1 MDINDLRQQIND
13 IDKELT
19 ALFNKRMNV
28 SLEVAKHK
36 IENNIP
42 VLDKAR
48 ENEILEKVMSES
60 SPEIREFT
68 RMLYEN
74 IFSLSRSFQEQYIN
88 KKKGIY
94 GLIGKKL
101 SHSYSPQ
108 IHSILGDYEYNIYE
122 MEEDAVRTFLEKRE
136 FDAINV
142 TIPYKKTVMP
152 FLDKIDDS
160 ARKIGSVNTIV
171 KDPDGT
177 LTGYNTDYYGFSYML
192 KKGNINVKSKK
203 VLILGDGGAS
213 LTVQSVVKDMG
224 ASEMIVVSLH
234 TDTNYD
240 NIHLHFDSDVI
251 INTTPVGMYPN
262 NLETLVD
269 LDNFKNLSGVA
280 DVIYNPKSTQLILD
294 AEKRNINNISG
305 LYMLA
310 AQAKKAAEYFFRKD
324 YEESIID
331 YIAEKLSFELTNIIL
346 VGMPGC
352 GKTTVGSEL
361 SKHYG
366 RKFVDMD
373 ALIVEKTGKTIPEIF
388 ENEGEAGFRKIEA
401 ELAKE
406 VGKEKDLIISTGGG
420 VIVTEENH
428 DALRQNGT
436 VVFINRDIDVLPLD
450 GRPLS
455 LKNNLH
461 EMYKKRLPLYRK
473 ICHAEVDGNGTVDEV
488 AKRIEALFI

>member
-1 MDINDLRQQIND
+1 
-13 IDKELT
+13 
-19 ALFNKRMNV
+19 MNGV
-28 SLEVAKHK
+28 
-36 IENNIP
+36 
-42 VLDKAR
+42 
-48 ENEILEKVMSES
+48 
-60 SPEIREFT
+60 
-68 RMLYEN
+68 
-74 IFSLSRSFQEQYIN
+74 
-88 KKKGIY
+88 Y
-94 GLIGKKL
+94 GLIGRKL

-108 IHSILGDYEYNIYE
+108 IHSFLGDYEYNIYE

-152 FLDKIDDS
+152 FLDRIDDS
-160 ARKIGSVNTIV
+160 AIKIGSVNTIV
-171 KDPDGT
+171 KEEDGT
-177 LTGYNTDYYGFSYML
+177 LSGYNTDYYGFSYML
-192 KKGNINVKSKK
+192 KKGNIDVKNKK

-213 LTVQSVVKDMG
+213 LTVQCVVRDME
-224 ASEMIVVSLH
+224 ASEIIVVSRH

-280 DVIYNPKSTQLILD
+280 DVIYNPKRTQLILD

-310 AQAKKAAEYFFRKD
+310 AQAKKAAEYFFRKE

-331 YIAEKLSFELTNIIL
+331 HIVEKLSFELTNIIL

-352 GKTTVGSEL
+352 GKTTVGTEL
-361 SKHYG
+361 AKHYG
-366 RKFVDMD
+366 RKLVDMD
-373 ALIVEKTGKTIPEIF
+373 ALIVEKAGKTIPEIF
-388 ENEGEAGFRKIEA
+388 ESEGEAGFRKIEA
-401 ELAKE
+401 EVAKE
-406 VGKEKDLIISTGGG
+406 VGKEKELIISTGGG
-420 VIVTEENH
+420 VIVTPENH

-436 VVFINRDIDVLPLD
+436 VVFINRDIDVLPKD

-455 LKNNLH
+455 LKNDLH

-473 ICHAEVDGNGTVDEV
+473 ICHAEVDGNGTVEEV
-488 AKRIEALFI
+488 AKRIEELFI